1 MKLLEVYIKHVLFE
15 SVERKYKLNT
25 IITKASQII
34 INQLKQFFESEDS
47 KLVFELNKNDIPEL
61 LELDDLLVTVNI
73 KKVAKLEKDT
83 IIVSASYDDPSNKI
97 ELFIKIQSETNEL
110 HPDYIL
116 LIKSNLRHELEHT
129 LQNVKQFL
137 DTSGEQRK
145 KYFEQAFEIEAHAA
159 EFYYM
164 LRVRGERA
172 GLTKKIFMKLLNLFI
187 NSIQTLKVSDKNKF
201 KKSLIAYM
209 IERYPLVN
217 KVMSSG

>member
-83 IIVSASYDDPSNKI
+83 II
-97 ELFIKIQSETNEL
+97 Q
-110 HPDYIL
+110 L
-116 LIKSNLRHELEHT
+116 LVEGK
-129 LQNVKQFL
+129 
-137 DTSGEQRK
+137 RK
-145 KYFEQAFEIEAHAA
+145 
-159 EFYYM
+159 
-164 LRVRGERA
+164 
-172 GLTKKIFMKLLNLFI
+172 
-187 NSIQTLKVSDKNKF
+187 
-201 KKSLIAYM
+201 
-209 IERYPLVN
+209 
-217 KVMSSG
+217 